1 MVKQLFRNGI
11 ASGIRLERFQEAM
24 ELTSL
29 DRDTLLSFI
38 SRIEVFEGKKAY
50 VEFQGKGEFYKY
62 LEGE

>member
-1 MVKQLFRNGI
+1 
-11 ASGIRLERFQEAM
+11 M